1 MEGSADGLTDGLSW
15 NGGWETCILTRD
27 RGEVSA
33 DFADPFVYIDLE
45 AVYEVGKVSLAP
57 PGKVNALAL
66 SGGMKIVVSESP
78 LDSVSSFNEASP
90 CTTVP
95 DDGFDAASPQDSS
108 EDFVVVDFECA
119 KPVQGRYV
127 GFINEGT
134 NKMIAFCEAEV
145 YCHNGPNPSPS
156 PTFSPSAAPT
166 TPPTAAPSDAP
177 SHTLEFEACP
187 GDGNLALDKPVGYN
201 EDVGLDEIMNDDD
214 GIPITSG
221 ATDGETWNDDY
232 TKCIFTNK
240 GDSPFVYI
248 DLEAVHEITKVA
260 LATPGNANQA
270 AAAGGTEIVVS
281 MNPLDSV
288 DRFREAAPCA
298 TVPADGFSAP
308 SLSGETN
315 PPVIDVF
322 GCEAPVQGRYV
333 GFINKGS
340 AKAVLFCEAEVY
352 CSDEAIPSPPPTFS
366 PSAAPTTPPTAAPT
380 HAPSQTLA
388 LQHCPDDGINLAL
401 GKPVGYN
408 HAVGLH
414 EIMEGSAD
422 GLTDGLSWNGGWE
435 TCILTRDRGEVS
447 ADFADPF
454 VYIDLEAVYEVGKV
468 SLAPPGKVNALALSG
483 GMKIVVS
490 ESPLDSVSSFNEAS
504 PCTTVPD
511 DGFDAASP
519 QDSSE
524 DFVVVDFEC
533 AKPVQGRYVG
543 FINEGTN
550 KMIAFCEAEV
560 YCSPF
565 SHWIAAGNVK
575 DDIWDSLPNVECA
588 EDPSVEAINSNPDG
602 DDDGDDIGV
611 SCCSDDESGGVT
623 GVRKFDGQCYQA
635 RTYLEAKAI
644 CKDNGLRLCSLSEML
659 GKVTKGED
667 CGHDA
672 RYNWVAD
679 RCASTDSGHY
689 VHQGSTKWNNWADG
703 AKDFYC
709 QSDSSNQA
717 AYYSTKF
724 KVDIGVSCCYKNA
737 ATDEVEGTRKC
748 KSHPSTFA
756 EAEQLCAD
764 DGQRLC
770 TLDELKTAITRRT
783 GCNYDCIYE
792 WSSTSCD
799 PSVNAAA
806 SYSIRAQD
814 AIESSDDFAAI
825 TLGAAVGVAMVAVVV
840 AVILV
845 MRRRKGMDNGK
856 EQEVAMRE
864 VVTAT
869 NVQSMDSMDGVVAMS
884 EEVTAPRVQPVESI
898 DGVETV

>member
-1 MEGSADGLTDGLSW
+1 M
-15 NGGWETCILTRD
+15 
-27 RGEVSA
+27 
-33 DFADPFVYIDLE
+33 
-45 AVYEVGKVSLAP
+45 
-57 PGKVNALAL
+57 
-66 SGGMKIVVSESP
+66 
-78 LDSVSSFNEASP
+78 
-90 CTTVP
+90 
-95 DDGFDAASPQDSS
+95 
-108 EDFVVVDFECA
+108 
-119 KPVQGRYV
+119 
-127 GFINEGT
+127 
-134 NKMIAFCEAEV
+134 
-145 YCHNGPNPSPS
+145 
-156 PTFSPSAAPT
+156 
-166 TPPTAAPSDAP
+166 
-177 SHTLEFEACP
+177 CP
-187 GDGNLALDKPVGYN
+187 N
-201 EDVGLDEIMNDDD
+201 ED
-214 GIPITSG
+214 
-221 ATDGETWNDDY
+221 
-232 TKCIFTNK
+232 
-240 GDSPFVYI
+240 
-248 DLEAVHEITKVA
+248 
-260 LATPGNANQA
+260 
-270 AAAGGTEIVVS
+270 
-281 MNPLDSV
+281 
-288 DRFREAAPCA
+288 
-298 TVPADGFSAP
+298 
-308 SLSGETN
+308 
-315 PPVIDVF
+315 
-322 GCEAPVQGRYV
+322 
-333 GFINKGS
+333 
-340 AKAVLFCEAEVY
+340 
-352 CSDEAIPSPPPTFS
+352 
-366 PSAAPTTPPTAAPT
+366 
-380 HAPSQTLA
+380 
-388 LQHCPDDGINLAL
+388 NLAL

-533 AKPVQGRYVG
+533 ANPVQGRYVG